1 MTVPIWIAFIIIVL
15 TAVGRLVRPERWNA
29 LPAWGRAV
37 PLALIAGATALYP
50 AVVGDTAGDVL
61 GTAWAALANAA
72 GAVAVAKVLPWSL
85 VRTLLARTK
94 LGAALG
100 LVVLLS
106 TGCAALTPAQA
117 NLAGNALSAACAL
130 QLVQH
135 GAAQA
140 QAELEGVPLEWL
152 AEQLCR
158 DPQAYAAWLAGSK
171 SKAPGAGPAAALA
184 SARARGLIR

>member
-1 MTVPIWIAFIIIVL
+1 MTASLWIALAIILL
-15 TAVGRLVRPERWNA
+15 TAIGRLVKPETWNA

-37 PLALIAGATALYP
+37 PLALIAAASALYP
-50 AVVGDTAGDVL
+50 AVVGDSAGDVL
-61 GTAWAALANAA
+61 GIAWAALANAA
-72 GAVAVAKVLPWSL
+72 GAVAMAKVLPWSL
-85 VRTLLARTK
+85 VRSLLARTK
-94 LGAALG
+94 LGIALG
-100 LVVLLS
+100 LAVLLS
-106 TGCAALTPAQA
+106 GCAALTPAQA
-117 NLAGNALSAACAL
+117 SLAGNALSAACAL

-140 QAELEGVPLEWL
+140 QAELQGVPLEWL